1 MPFIIAAIGAI
12 AAVYFFVIRARNAQ
26 HMATEVLDA
35 ANDVRLAA
43 QRFGFKRRTNVHPVD
58 SIDDPNIAIAALG
71 SAFVE
76 LDDLPTADQRQALSR
91 ALARTAN
98 VPYAEAE
105 EMLVL
110 GRWIMNE
117 CGSPAQAVPRI
128 GRKLY
133 KMSGADAFQPL
144 LEVVQATAQAGRS
157 GLSQKQKEALADVQ
171 NAFRIS

>member
-12 AAVYFFVIRARNAQ
+12 AAIYFFVIRARNAQ

-43 QRFGFKRRTNVHPVD
+43 RRFGFKRRTNVHPVD

-91 ALARTAN
+91 ALARSAN
-98 VPYAEAE
+98 VPHAEAE